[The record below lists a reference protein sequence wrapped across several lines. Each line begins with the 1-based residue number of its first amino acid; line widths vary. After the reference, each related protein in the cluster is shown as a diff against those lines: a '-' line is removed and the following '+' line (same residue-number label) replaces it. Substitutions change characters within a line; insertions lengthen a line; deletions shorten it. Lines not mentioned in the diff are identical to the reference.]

1 MDKLKNLTRKNI
13 WTALGDYFRHADSD
27 DIFTDITEAFVDRL
41 ADDAIK
47 SKHDL
52 RQLFSKSQGWDENL
66 QAIVINGTKTHN
78 PDYILVHNLANS
90 ILRPAKWDSDYE
102 KLNLI
107 DRAICF
113 FSRPNDKADDYID
126 AINLLAPHAY
136 APRKKRSRI
145 FKAIC
150 DSLGVTDLSAGSSFQ
165 YLFAQFADELSTKK
179 IDFKL
184 FMSIHPAHF
193 LTMSNPKRDNRGST
207 LTSCHSFNVL
217 DCDYNCGCSGYAR
230 DDVTFIVFT
239 ASDPDKPE
247 TLNNRKTTRQLFM
260 YRPYNGLLLQSR
272 LYNTHG
278 GTCGTQ
284 AESKL
289 YRDLIQRELS
299 ELEGVPNLWKTE
311 KYCGNKHGIHIPCGN
326 GFGGYADW
334 GHPDFDAKISIRHDH
349 ENDYEI
355 FDVGTYGLCI
365 SCADDISS
373 GLYCD
378 DCKDNESEFC
388 QECENYCSETWSVIN
403 SYGERINVCDHC
415 LNEYYRICEH
425 CEEYFDKNQMTI
437 VHDGSFIC
445 SRCLSDEYLLCN
457 ECNEYFLAD
466 EVSLAIDNDGN
477 NIYVCDSCRDN
488 HYTQCSECKKFFHNN
503 SIDGDICHNCH
514 AQEVPA

>member
-13 WTALGDYFRHADSD
+13 WSALGDYFRHVDSD
-27 DIFTDITEAFVDRL
+27 DIFNDITEAFVDRL

-47 SKHDL
+47 SKYDL

-90 ILRPAKWDSDYE
+90 ILRPAKWDADYE

-113 FSRPNDKADDYID
+113 FSRPNDKADAYID

-150 DSLGVTDLSAGSSFQ
+150 DSLGVTDLSAGSQFQ
-165 YLFAQFADELSTKK
+165 HLFAQFADELSGKK

-184 FMSIHPAHF
+184 FMSINPAHF
-193 LTMSNPKRDNRGST
+193 LTISNPKRDDRGST
-207 LTSCHSFNVL
+207 MVSCNSFNVMN
-217 DCDYNCGCSGYAR
+217 CDYNCGCASYAR

-239 ASDPDKPE
+239 ASNPDNPE

-260 YRPYNGLLLQSR
+260 YKPYNGLLLQSR

-278 GTCGTQ
+278 GTCGAQ

-289 YRDLIQRELS
+289 YRDLVQREIS

-311 KYCGNKHGIHIPCGN
+311 KYCGNKHDIHIACGD

-334 GHPDFDAKISIRHDH
+334 PHPDFDAKISIRQDH
-349 ENDYEI
+349 ALD
-355 FDVGTYGLCI
+355 FQVFKVGTYGLCI

-378 DCKDNESEFC
+378 DCKDNENEFC

-403 SYGERINVCDHC
+403 SYGERIHVCESC
-415 LNEYYRICEH
+415 LNEYYR
-425 CEEYFDKNQMTI
+425 DKNQMTI